1 MHEWNWS
8 WFFEYLFSPF
18 LLVGAF
24 TTLWLTAVSAMGG
37 LLAGFIVAFAKQSR
51 FALLRGMASF
61 YVWFFR
67 GTPLLVQL
75 IIIFTGLPQIGI
87 RLSVI
92 ASAILGLTL
101 NEAAYLSEVIRGA
114 LQAVPVG
121 QRNAAKSLGMT
132 QRQAMA
138 YVILPQAFR
147 VMIPTLGNGV
157 NGLLK
162 TTSITSTISMEELL
176 RRTQLLIQEH
186 FLVLELFMVASI
198 YYLIMTTAWDL
209 VQVRLERRFGKGFGQ
224 QNPNLEQR

>member
-1 MHEWNWS
+1 MHKWNWS

-18 LLVGAF
+18 LLLGAI
-24 TTLWLTAVSAMGG
+24 TTVWLTAVSAIAG
-37 LLAGFIVAFAKQSR
+37 LLLGFIVTYAKHSKFAP
-51 FALLRGMASF
+51 LRGAATF
-61 YVWFFR
+61 YVWLFR

-75 IIIFTGLPQIGI
+75 IIIYTGLPQIGI

-92 ASAILGLTL
+92 PSAVLGLAL

-114 LQAVPVG
+114 IQAVPNG
-121 QRNAAKSLGMT
+121 QRNAAKALGIT
-132 QRQAMA
+132 PRQAMI
-138 YVILPQAFR
+138 YVVMPQAFR

-186 FLVLELFMVASI
+186 FLVLELFTVASI
-198 YYLIMTTAWDL
+198 YYLIMTTAWDF
-209 VQVRLERRFGKGFGQ
+209 VQVRLEKRFGRGYTQ
-224 QNPNLEQR
+224 QKTNMEQR

>member
-18 LLVGAF
+18 LLAGAF
-24 TTLWLTAVSAMGG
+24 TTLWLTVVSAIGG
-37 LLAGFIVAFAKQSR
+37 LLVGFVVAFAKHSR
-51 FALLRGMASF
+51 FGVVRAAASL

-75 IIIFTGLPQIGI
+75 IVIFTGLPQVGI
-87 RLSVI
+87 RLSVV

-101 NEAAYLSEVIRGA
+101 NEGAYLSEVIRGA
-114 LQAVPVG
+114 LSAVPVG

-132 QRQAMA
+132 QFQAMI

-162 TTSITSTISMEELL
+162 TTSLTSTISMEDLL

-198 YYLIMTTAWDL
+198 YYLVMTTAWDF
-209 VQVRLERRFGKGFGQ
+209 VQVALERRFGKGFGQ
-224 QNPNLEQR
+224 QKLNLEQR